1 MGVSVYELH
10 LPARLDAEPTAQELL
25 AQALG
30 AASVPVR
37 VRKELSLMLEELLV
51 NVARY
56 AYPTDTEDPFVDVR
70 IRIDKDEGIAEV
82 TLTDAGIPFDPFDG
96 PVPERPTSVEDAK
109 IGGLGIVLVRK
120 LSDSCDYRREDAM
133 NKTRFFK
140 LWGADRT
147 DRADRASEDAKAPKG
162 AELAARL
169 DDKDL
174 DAVVGGI
181 AAYVPSRPNPG
192 VR

>member
-1 MGVSVYELH
+1 M
-10 LPARLDAEPTAQELL
+10 DAEPTAQELL

-30 AASVPVR
+30 AASVPAR

-56 AYPTDTEDPFVDVR
+56 AYPTDAEDPFVDVR

-82 TLTDAGIPFDPFDG
+82 ALTDAGIPFDPFEG
-96 PVPERPTSVEDAK
+96 PLPERPIDIRIE

-120 LSDSCDYRREDAM
+120 LSDGYDYRREDAM

-140 LWGADRT
+140 LWGC
-147 DRADRASEDAKAPKG
+147 KP
-162 AELAARL
+162 
-169 DDKDL
+169 
-174 DAVVGGI
+174 
-181 AAYVPSRPNPG
+181 YRPH
-192 VR
+192 RS